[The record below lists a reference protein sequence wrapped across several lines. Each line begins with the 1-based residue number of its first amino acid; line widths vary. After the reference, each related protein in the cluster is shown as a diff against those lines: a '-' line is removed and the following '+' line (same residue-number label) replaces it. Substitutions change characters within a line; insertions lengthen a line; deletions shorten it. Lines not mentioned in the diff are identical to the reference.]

1 VAIWVTKVKRI
12 VTIQMSAPKDSATSA
27 DDPLRTFL
35 EGLDRAELVDLLIES
50 AHTEGIVQRRL
61 ERRRLATDPA
71 QLAADFKRTL
81 QGWKRS
87 QRFIAY
93 QEAHAF
99 AASLQE
105 WLDQIERELLPIQPA
120 LAREL
125 YEAFI
130 VSDRRFFEGADDSDG
145 IIGDAI
151 RSACSLWLKAAKS
164 SATETD
170 WIERLYDLASDD
182 EYGAREPLL
191 EQANILLDEPALR
204 ALAGRFEHELDF
216 AIKNGQ
222 TVANQERELR
232 EAAEAKGWEIVEV
245 YRDNGVSGAKG
256 RRERKGLDRALKEAV
271 QGRYDVLAAWSVD
284 RLGRSLQDLLHT
296 LQELHGVGCDLYLHR
311 QALDTRTPSGRA
323 MFQMLDVFAE
333 FVRSMIV
340 DLVKAGLEHARHHGT
355 KTGKPI
361 GRPPVGSKVEREVR
375 ALRGKGFG
383 MLRIAREL
391 GIGTGTVQ
399 RILAGA

>member
-50 AHTEGIVQRRL
+50 AHTEGIVQQRL

-130 VSDRRFFEGADDSDG
+130 VSDRRF
-145 IIGDAI
+145 
-151 RSACSLWLKAAKS
+151 LKAPMIQTGS
-164 SATETD
+164 SVMPFEALV
-170 WIERLYDLASDD
+170 RFGSRQQRV
-182 EYGAREPLL
+182 AR
-191 EQANILLDEPALR
+191 R
-204 ALAGRFEHELDF
+204 
-216 AIKNGQ
+216 
-222 TVANQERELR
+222 
-232 EAAEAKGWEIVEV
+232 
-245 YRDNGVSGAKG
+245 
-256 RRERKGLDRALKEAV
+256 
-271 QGRYDVLAAWSVD
+271 
-284 RLGRSLQDLLHT
+284 
-296 LQELHGVGCDLYLHR
+296 
-311 QALDTRTPSGRA
+311 
-323 MFQMLDVFAE
+323 
-333 FVRSMIV
+333 
-340 DLVKAGLEHARHHGT
+340 
-355 KTGKPI
+355 KPI
-361 GRPPVGSKVEREVR
+361 GLNACTTSHPTTNTGR
-375 ALRGKGFG
+375 ANLC
-383 MLRIAREL
+383 
-391 GIGTGTVQ
+391 
-399 RILAGA
+399 